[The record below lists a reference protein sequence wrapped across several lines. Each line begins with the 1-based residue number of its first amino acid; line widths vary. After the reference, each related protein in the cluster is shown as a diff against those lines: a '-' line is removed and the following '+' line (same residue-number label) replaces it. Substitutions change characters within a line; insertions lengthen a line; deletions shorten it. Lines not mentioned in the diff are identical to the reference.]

1 MNEIEFSYL
10 RDLLHKRSGL
20 SIGVDKRY
28 LVESRLAVVCR
39 QNGIASLSTLTGLL
53 RAGAEGVATA
63 VIEAMTTNE
72 TLFFRDTLP
81 FRHVRE
87 LMLPH
92 LMKARSTDRTL
103 RIWCAA
109 ASSGQEPYSLAM
121 MLDEMASQLKG
132 WKIEILATDISE
144 DILAKARAGI
154 YSQFEVQRGLPI
166 QSLLRHFTQRG
177 ERWHL
182 SERIR
187 NMVTFRQHNLVSQQ
201 SGSGPVGRFDI
212 IFCRNVM
219 IYFDVPTKSRVL
231 DLLARHIRPDGFL
244 CLGGDRDRPERCLH
258 RQPQQPRCLPACRR
272 QGREPADRLP
282 PCVARHR
289 RDGPWP
295 AGTPGAGAL
304 RVSSGPVPGWWQPE
318 QHIGQAR
325 HTPPGPRWP
334 HRQTSHPHTKS
345 PAWSGALC
353 SLRMSRSR

>member
-20 SIGVDKRY
+20 LIGVDKRY

-39 QNGIASLSTLTGLL
+39 QNGIASLSALTGLL
-53 RAGAEGVATA
+53 RAGAESLATA
-63 VIEAMTTNE
+63 VVEAMTTNE

-81 FRHVRE
+81 FRQVRE

-121 MLDEMASQLKG
+121 MLDGMASQLKG

-144 DILAKARAGI
+144 DILAKAQAGI

-166 QSLLRHFTQRG
+166 QSLLRHFTQHG

-182 SERIR
+182 NERIR

-201 SGSGPVGRFDI
+201 AGSGPLGRFDI

-244 CLGGDRDRPERCLH
+244 CLGSAETVIGLSDAFTVNHDNRGVYRPAGGKAGSPQTEPRRASLGIIATGH
-258 RQPQQPRCLPACRR
+258 GQPAPM
-272 QGREPADRLP
+272 EPARPASP
-282 PCVARHR
+282 P
-289 RDGPWP
+289 
-295 AGTPGAGAL
+295 AL
-304 RVSSGPVPGWWQPE
+304 
-318 QHIGQAR
+318 
-325 HTPPGPRWP
+325 
-334 HRQTSHPHTKS
+334 
-345 PAWSGALC
+345 
-353 SLRMSRSR
+353 SLVGGSQSRT